1 MKRSNYI
8 CWWLSKGQF
17 LTLFHGSMPSCDT
30 TKKLIDVIWQKFKEF
45 DKPEIENLMSN
56 FTNTRYDNVG
66 GIRNYILKMARIA
79 WG

>member
-1 MKRSNYI
+1 
-8 CWWLSKGQF
+8 
-17 LTLFHGSMPSCDT
+17 MPSCDT

-79 WG
+79 